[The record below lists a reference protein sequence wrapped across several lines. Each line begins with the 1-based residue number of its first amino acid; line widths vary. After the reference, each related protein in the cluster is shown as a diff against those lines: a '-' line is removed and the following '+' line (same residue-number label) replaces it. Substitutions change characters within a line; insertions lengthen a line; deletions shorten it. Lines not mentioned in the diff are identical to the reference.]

1 MVPQENKREDLVQE
15 VLKLLPEDVRKPSED
30 LKKNIQAALSAG
42 LVKMDLVTREEFD
55 IQAELLSRT
64 RALLDELET
73 SVRELESRLNKE
85 DS

>member
-15 VLKLLPEDVRKPSED
+15 VLKLLPEDVRKPGED

>member
-1 MVPQENKREDLVQE
+1 MRRDNKREDLVQE
-15 VLKLLPEDVRKPSED
+15 VLKLLPGDVRKPGED
-30 LKKNIQAALSAG
+30 LKKNIHAALSAG

-73 SVRELESRLNKE
+73 SVRELESKLNEE